1 MIIGV
6 HRDASGKWAFLEFR
20 TVAEATSCMNLTG
33 IVMGSNPHPYPHSQP
48 QPNPHPQPSTEP
60 EPEPEPEP

>member
-1 MIIGV
+1 MSPMIIGV

-33 IVMGSNPHPYPHSQP
+33 IMMGSNPHLSPNPHSQRSP
-48 QPNPHPQPSTEP
+48 
-60 EPEPEPEP
+60 

>member
-1 MIIGV
+1 MSPMIIGV

-33 IVMGSNPHPYPHSQP
+33 TVMGSNLHPSPNSHSQLSP
-48 QPNPHPQPSTEP
+48 
-60 EPEPEPEP
+60 